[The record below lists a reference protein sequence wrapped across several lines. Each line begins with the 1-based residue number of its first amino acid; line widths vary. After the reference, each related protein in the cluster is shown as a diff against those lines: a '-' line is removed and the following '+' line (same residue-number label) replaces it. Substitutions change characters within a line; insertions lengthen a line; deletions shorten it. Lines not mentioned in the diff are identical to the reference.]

1 MKKMKKITKILITVA
16 VIVVAFLIV
25 SDQSFF
31 SVDQTNQAV
40 VLRFGKIIRVVKE
53 PGLHTKIPFVDNVV
67 YLEKRIINYDIQ
79 PEEII
84 TSDQKRLSVDDYAL
98 WRINDPKLFFESVK
112 TTTGAQMRMDDIV
125 YAYLRDILAQHT
137 LSDIISAKRTAY
149 LQQVT
154 ELTRKTLIKFG
165 IYTVDVRIKGAD
177 LPETNAQAVYQRM
190 NSDRQKIAASYR
202 AQGARQAANITA
214 QADKQAQIILA
225 TAQKQASE
233 YKGQGDAQALEI
245 YADAY
250 NQDPEFYEFWRT
262 LQSYEVSFATG
273 TTVVLSTNSDY
284 LKLLDNGLQ
293 SNSKSLK

>member
-1 MKKMKKITKILITVA
+1 MKKRTKILITTA

-25 SDQSFF
+25 SSQSFF
-31 SVDQTNQAV
+31 SVDQTKQAV
-40 VLRFGKIIRVVKE
+40 LLRFGKILKVIKD

-84 TSDQKRLSVDDYAL
+84 TSDQKRLSVDNYAL
-98 WRINDPKLFFESVK
+98 WRIENPKLFLESVK
-112 TTTGAQMRMDDIV
+112 TVVGAQMRMDDIV
-125 YAYLRDILAQHT
+125 YAYLRDVLAQHT
-137 LSDIISAKRTAY
+137 LSDIISGKRTAY

-154 ELTRKTLIKFG
+154 KLTRKALMKFG

-177 LPETNAQAVYQRM
+177 LPEANAQAVYQRM
-190 NSDRQKIAASYR
+190 NSDRQKIAAMYR
-202 AQGARQAANITA
+202 AQGERQAAEIKA

-225 TAQKQASE
+225 TAQKQADE
-233 YKGQGDAQALEI
+233 LKGQGDAQALEI

-250 NQDPEFYEFWRT
+250 NQNPKFYKFWRT
-262 LQSYEVSFATG
+262 LQSYEISFASG

-284 LKLLDNGLQ
+284 LKLLDNGSQ
-293 SNSKSLK
+293 